1 MTIEEMKAKGLVLF
15 ECISGS
21 RAYGLATKDSDTDIR
36 GVFYLPKELF
46 YGLTYIPQISN
57 ETNDVVYYE
66 LGRFIELLSKNNP
79 NILELLATPE
89 AYVLYKHP
97 ILEKVRL
104 ADFLS
109 KLTKDTFAGYALS
122 QMKKAK
128 GLNKKVFQPMD
139 RERKDLLDFCYVLE
153 EKKTVAL
160 KNWLERRSKQQA
172 QCGLAKVDHMKGLY
186 ALYYDEDRNKGYKG
200 IVYSDM
206 SNQVCLS
213 SIPKN
218 DPIEAYFLCKMDE
231 YSSYCKQYKE
241 YWDWIEK
248 RNETRYQTTVQHGG
262 GYDSKNMMHTMRL
275 LLIARDIGKQ
285 GTLEVFTPYRAEL
298 LQIKAGHFTYEELLE
313 RVAALHEEIEQLYET
328 SSLMEKPVLKK
339 TEELLVEMRNE
350 LYSS

>member
-21 RAYGLATKDSDTDIR
+21 RAYGLATKDSDIDVR
-36 GVFYLPKELF
+36 GVFYLPKEQF

-57 ETNDVVYYE
+57 ETNDIVYYE

-89 AYVLYKHP
+89 EFVLYKHP
-97 ILEKVRL
+97 VLKKVRL
-104 ADFLS
+104 EDFLS
-109 KLTKDTFAGYALS
+109 KLTKDAFAGYAMS
-122 QMKKAK
+122 QVKKAK
-128 GLNKKVFQPMD
+128 GLNKKVFHPMD

-153 EKKTVAL
+153 GKKNVAL
-160 KNWLERRSKQQA
+160 KKWLEHRNKQQA

-186 ALYYDEDRNKGYKG
+186 ALYYNEDGSKGYRG
-200 IVYSDM
+200 IVRLDE
-206 SNQVCLS
+206 SNQVCVS
-213 SIPKN
+213 SIPQN
-218 DPIEAYFLCKMDE
+218 EPMEAYFLCKMDE

-241 YWDWIEK
+241 YWDWMEK
-248 RNETRYQTTVQHGG
+248 RNGARYQTTVQHGG

-275 LLIARDIGKQ
+275 LLIARDIFKQ
-285 GTLEVFTPYRAEL
+285 GTLEIFTPYRTEL
-298 LQIKAGHFTYEELLE
+298 LQIKAGHYTYEQLLE

-328 SSLMEKPVLKK
+328 SSLMEKPVLQK
-339 TEELLVEMRNE
+339 TEKLLVEMRNE